1 LLLTLFKVAKSIHGR
16 PESLLGFGAS
26 CVGDEQSDTIDAG
39 ERQALALWLGVTSQA
54 VRAKGPDL
62 TARQTA
68 MMLTIY
74 LEAGPHTVRGLAK
87 KLGVGKPVIVR
98 AIDALSDAGMLVRVP
113 DPADRRNVF
122 IEGTEF
128 GASQLT
134 DYARNIA
141 RSIAQITQQPPDLAQ
156 DDHRRRA

>member
-1 LLLTLFKVAKSIHGR
+1 VS
-16 PESLLGFGAS
+16 E
-26 CVGDEQSDTIDAG
+26 VQEDTIDAQ
-39 ERQALALWLGVTSQA
+39 ERQALSLWLDVTAQA
-54 VRAKGPDL
+54 VKAKGPDL

-68 MMLTIY
+68 MLLTIY
-74 LEAGPHTVRGLAK
+74 LETGPHTVRGLAK

-98 AIDALSDAGMLVRVP
+98 AIDALSDANMLVRVP

-128 GASQLT
+128 GASQLA

-141 RSIAQITQQPPDLAQ
+141 RNIAQIAGRSET
-156 DDHRRRA
+156 DDQRLRA

>member
-1 LLLTLFKVAKSIHGR
+1 VSEGR
-16 PESLLGFGAS
+16 
-26 CVGDEQSDTIDAG
+26 DDTIDVI
-39 ERQALALWLGVTSQA
+39 ERQALSLWLDVTSQA
-54 VRAKGPDL
+54 VKAKGPDL

-74 LEAGPHTVRGLAK
+74 LETGPHTVRGLAK

-122 IEGTEF
+122 IEGTDF
-128 GASQLT
+128 GASQLA

-141 RSIAQITQQPPDLAQ
+141 NNIAHITQRA
-156 DDHRRRA
+156 DDSKTDDQRLRA